1 MKTFL
6 KAMGVFVFGEFMPM
20 LELRSFFFSQDALM
34 DPLCGILYVMPM
46 PALVLPSQVETRLML
61 EVSKLLV

>member
-20 LELRSFFFSQDALM
+20 LELRSFFSEDALM
-34 DPLCGILYVMPM
+34 DPLWGVLYVVPM
-46 PALVLPSQVETRLML
+46 LALVLPWQVKTRLML